1 MPFKS
6 LRSLRRPV
14 EALHRVSVLVKL
26 PRLLYPKARPL
37 YFTKGPEAR
46 AFFDDGIRAFLGRQ
60 HAVNEAVSHGFIGA
74 QVEVAL
80 QIFGHFFHALA
91 CHFRQ
96 GLRKAFVVRNIVR
109 HLAQIKWEIVM
120 SANGNI

>member
-1 MPFKS
+1 
-6 LRSLRRPV
+6 
-14 EALHRVSVLVKL
+14 
-26 PRLLYPKARPL
+26 
-37 YFTKGPEAR
+37 
-46 AFFDDGIRAFLGRQ
+46 
-60 HAVNEAVSHGFIGA
+60 
-74 QVEVAL
+74 
-80 QIFGHFFHALA
+80 LA